1 MLRGDTMGKRYTD
14 LEMELISYYD
24 KHKDL
29 LETLVRCDDVLLQ
42 AIAMSFIKNAEDI
55 RKRN

>member
-1 MLRGDTMGKRYTD
+1 MVKRYTD